1 MANQGG
7 VSVPDDTGIGG
18 EGDRFPST
26 HWSAIE
32 AARSD
37 DPQQR
42 RRAFETIVQAY
53 WKPVYKY
60 VRIHWRR
67 SNEDAK
73 DLTQSFF
80 TRLIEKD
87 DLAAYDPSRA
97 RLRTFVRVCVDRF
110 VMNADKEARRLKR
123 GGGALTSLDFEAAE
137 GELARM
143 HPQAPGSP
151 DELFEKEWIRSLFGL
166 AVDDLREECSRVGRD
181 TQFRLFE
188 LYDLEGEEGER
199 RSYQDLANEFG
210 LKVTDVT
217 NYLASARRGFRR
229 HALARLRDM
238 TASDEEFRREA
249 QSLMGVEVE

>member
-1 MANQGG
+1 M
-7 VSVPDDTGIGG
+7 PDDTGIGG
-18 EGDRFPST
+18 GGGNRFPST

-32 AARSD
+32 AARSS
-37 DPQQR
+37 DPRER
-42 RRAFETIVQAY
+42 RRAFEAIVQAY

-110 VMNADKEARRLKR
+110 VQNADKEARRLKR
-123 GGGALTSLDFEAAE
+123 GGGALASLDFEAAE

-151 DELFEKEWIRSLFGL
+151 DELFDREWIRSLFGL
-166 AVDDLREECSRVGRD
+166 AVDDLRAECESGGRT

-188 LYDLEGEEGER
+188 LYDLEGGNGAR
-199 RSYQDLANEFG
+199 RSYHDLAAELG

-217 NYLASARRGFRR
+217 NYLAWARRRFRR

-249 QSLMGVEVE
+249 KALMGVEPE

>member
-1 MANQGG
+1 
-7 VSVPDDTGIGG
+7 VPDDTGIGQG
-18 EGDRFPST
+18 GDRFPST

-32 AARSD
+32 AARSS
-37 DPQQR
+37 DPQER
-42 RRAFETIVQAY
+42 RRAYETIVAAY

-73 DLTQSFF
+73 DLTQGFF
-80 TRLIEKD
+80 TRLLEKD
-87 DLAAYDPSRA
+87 DLAAYDPERA

-110 VMNADKEARRLKR
+110 VQNADKEARRLKR

-143 HPQAPGSP
+143 HPQAPDSP

-166 AVDDLREECSRVGRD
+166 AVDDLRTECDRAGRS
-181 TQFRLFE
+181 THFRLFE
-188 LYDLEGEEGER
+188 LYDLEGEDGTR
-199 RSYQDLANEFG
+199 RSYRDLAGEFG

-238 TASDEEFRREA
+238 TASEEEFRREA
-249 QSLMGVEVE
+249 QALMGVEVE